1 MEALPPLESHESFY
15 ARTEGMS
22 HEEAKEEDRKWSAIK
37 KLHKERREKEEQEKK
52 KDKLFGSWKLQFMET
67 MEKEKEE
74 KNDAI
79 AKLKSKIAVAIE
91 TLSQTHVADTAG
103 DEFMLAKW
111 QSDKS
116 ECLGHLNRTI
126 HTQEEQITQMKLSF
140 ESRLSAV
147 QSNLDSTKNNRM
159 KKETYF
165 NSRIKATQDRID
177 MALNKHKTPAII
189 KMEAELR
196 QLEGKVIGT

>member
-1 MEALPPLESHESFY
+1 MEALPPLESNASFY
-15 ARTEGMS
+15 ARIEGMS
-22 HEEAKEEDRKWSAIK
+22 NEEANKEGRKWDAIK
-37 KLHKERREKEEQEKK
+37 KLHREKKRSEEED
-52 KDKLFGSWKLQFMET
+52 DKLFASLKLQFMET
-67 MEKEKEE
+67 VGKENEH

-79 AKLKSKIAVAIE
+79 DKLKSKIAVAIE
-91 TLSQTHVADTAG
+91 TVSQTHVADTAG

-111 QSDKS
+111 EADKN

-147 QSNLDSTKNNRM
+147 QSNLDSTKHNMM

-165 NSRIKATQDRID
+165 NSRIKATQDRINL
-177 MALNKHKTPAII
+177 ALTRHKTPAII

-196 QLEGKVIGT
+196 QLEGKVIGI